1 MPSLQKYYV
10 YLIISKKKNKLI
22 SYVGYTCNLERRL
35 NLHNSSRG
43 AKFTRGKKWSIA
55 YKKKISTK
63 SQALKE
69 EYLLK
74 NDKKRRLL
82 IKKKFLKNENINLT
96 SI

>member
-1 MPSLQKYYV
+1 MNKTF
-10 YLIISKKKNKLI
+10 YLYMIVCLRNNKII
-22 SYVGYTCNLERRL
+22 SYVGYTNNLKKRL
-35 NLHNSSRG
+35 ILHNSSRG
-43 AKFTRGKKWSIA
+43 AKFTRGNKWSIA
-55 YKKKISTK
+55 YKKKIGTK

-82 IKKKFLKNENINLT
+82 LKKKFLKNENINLT